1 MSNIWSTEAWAIVI
15 AAFALVLLGVLT
27 GNWFIASLVTLG
39 FYIAWLYQRLLKL
52 EKWIRKGTRASQVY
66 EDNGFVGIIIRQL
79 YQQKKIHNQRKR
91 RTKQI
96 LRRLNQNISA
106 LPDATVLLNSELQ
119 IEWCNEPA
127 RYLLNL
133 RSPQDLG
140 IKINN
145 LIRDPELLA
154 YLTNPGDKAGDK
166 AGDRAG
172 DRGTIEINSPVDQRI
187 SIQVKM
193 VSFGGNQSLLIARN
207 VSDQKQL
214 QESLKNFVA
223 NASHELKSPLTVISG
238 HLEML
243 EAEERLSDTGRRS
256 LQTAQRQAERM
267 KELIQGQLLLSQVES
282 YQLAP
287 GEGDR
292 ISIAELMAN
301 VMTALEKYPDIDR
314 VSLDVPDD
322 LSLLGVKVEIEGI
335 CINLVENAIKYTTPG
350 TAIKVRWEENFR
362 GEYVFSVEDQGP
374 GIEAEDLSKL
384 TKRYYRGARSR
395 TESTGS
401 GLGLAIVQHAATK
414 HGARFQFESEPDKGC
429 CFSVTFPSYRCL
441 REPGPAARIIRLA
454 DY

>member
-1 MSNIWSTEAWAIVI
+1 MSNIWSTEAWAIAI

-66 EDNGFVGIIIRQL
+66 ADNGFVGIIIRQL
-79 YQQKKIHNQRKR
+79 YRQKKIHNQRKR
-91 RTKQI
+91 RTKHI

-106 LPDATVLLNSELQ
+106 LPDATVLLNNELQ

-154 YLTNPGDKAGDK
+154 YLTDPGDKAGD
-166 AGDRAG
+166 REY
-172 DRGTIEINSPVDQRI
+172 IEINSPVDQRI

-243 EAEERLSDTGRRS
+243 EAEDRLSDTGRRS
-256 LQTAQRQAERM
+256 LHTAQRQAERM

-292 ISIAELMAN
+292 VSIAELMTN
-301 VMTALEKYPDIDR
+301 VMTALEKYPDNDR

-322 LSLLGVKVEIEGI
+322 LFLLGVKIEIEGI

-350 TAIKVRWEENFR
+350 TTIKVRWEENFR

-374 GIEAEDLSKL
+374 GIDPQDVSKL

-395 TESTGS
+395 VETTGS
-401 GLGLAIVQHAATK
+401 GLGLAIVQHAASK
-414 HGARFQFESEPDKGC
+414 HGARFQFESEPDKGS

-441 REPGPAARIIRLA
+441 HEPRPAARIIHLA

>member
-1 MSNIWSTEAWAIVI
+1 MSNIWSTEAWAIAI
-15 AAFALVLLGVLT
+15 AVFALVLLGVLT
-27 GNWFIASLVTLG
+27 GNWFIASLITLG
-39 FYIAWLYQRLLKL
+39 LYIAWLYQRLLKL

-91 RTKQI
+91 RTKHI

-145 LIRDPELLA
+145 LIRNPELLD
-154 YLTNPGDKAGDK
+154 YLTNPGDKAGD
-166 AGDRAG
+166 RAG
-172 DRGTIEINSPVDQRI
+172 DREYIEINSPVDQRI
-187 SIQVKM
+187 SIQVKS

-243 EAEERLSDTGRRS
+243 EAEDRLSDTGRRS
-256 LQTAQRQAERM
+256 LHTAQRQAERM

-292 ISIAELMAN
+292 ISIAELMVN
-301 VMTALEKYPDIDR
+301 VMTALEKFTDSDR

-322 LSLLGVKVEIEGI
+322 LFLLGVKIEVEGI
-335 CINLVENAIKYTTPG
+335 CINLVENAIKYSTPD
-350 TAIKVRWEENFR
+350 TAIKVRWGENFR
-362 GEYVFSVEDQGP
+362 AEYVFSVEDQGP
-374 GIEAEDLSKL
+374 GIEPEDVPKL

-395 TESTGS
+395 VETTGS

-414 HGARFQFESEPDKGC
+414 HGAKFHFESEPDKGG

-441 REPGPAARIIRLA
+441 REPRPAARIIRFV

>member
-1 MSNIWSTEAWAIVI
+1 MSNIWSTEAWAIAI
-15 AAFALVLLGVLT
+15 AAFVLVLLGVLT
-27 GNWFIASLVTLG
+27 GNWFIASLLTLG

-79 YQQKKIHNQRKR
+79 YLQKKIHNQRKR
-91 RTKQI
+91 RTKHI

-140 IKINN
+140 IKIKN

-154 YLTNPGDKAGDK
+154 YLTNPGDKADH
-166 AGDRAG
+166 REY
-172 DRGTIEINSPVDQRI
+172 IEIESPVDRRI

-193 VSFGGNQSLLIARN
+193 VSFGGNQTLLIARN
-207 VSDQKQL
+207 ISDQKQL

-243 EAEERLSDTGRRS
+243 EAEDRLSDTGRRS
-256 LQTAQRQAERM
+256 LHTAQRQAERM

-292 ISIAELMAN
+292 VSIAELMAN
-301 VMTALEKYPDIDR
+301 VMIALEKYPDNDR
-314 VSLDVPDD
+314 VSLNVPDD
-322 LSLLGVKVEIEGI
+322 LFLLGVKTEIEGI

-350 TAIKVRWEENFR
+350 TTIKVRWEENFR

-374 GIEAEDLSKL
+374 GIDLEDVSKL
-384 TKRYYRGARSR
+384 TKRYYRGAKSR
-395 TESTGS
+395 VETTGS

-414 HGARFQFESEPDKGC
+414 HGAILQFESEPDKGC

-441 REPGPAARIIRLA
+441 REPRPAARIIRLV